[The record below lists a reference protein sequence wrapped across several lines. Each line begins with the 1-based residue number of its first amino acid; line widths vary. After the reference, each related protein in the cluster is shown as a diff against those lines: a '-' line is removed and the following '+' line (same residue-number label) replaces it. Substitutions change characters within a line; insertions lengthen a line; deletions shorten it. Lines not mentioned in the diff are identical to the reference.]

1 MIHVTYSCCYKFI
14 WIIQYIVNSSRR
26 SFLAKAGLITSASC
40 LPARWVDSKDL
51 PADRKIKLRFA
62 IASDLHYGQSNTPY
76 DEFAETMVGW
86 INKEKKEKGLDL
98 FFINGDITHD
108 KAELLI
114 QLRDK
119 HLKNLEVPYYCIKG
133 CLLYTSP
140 SPRDRTR
147 SRMPSS
153 A

>member
-1 MIHVTYSCCYKFI
+1 MK
-14 WIIQYIVNSSRR
+14 SSRR
-26 SFLAKAGLITSASC
+26 SFLAKAGLVTSASC
-40 LPARWVDSKDL
+40 LPARWVEAKDL

-76 DEFAETMVGW
+76 DELAEAMVGW

-133 CLLYTSP
+133 NHDYVDEKSDSP
-140 SPRDRTR
+140 SGSWKKIWGYDSNNTVQYKL
-147 SRMPSS
+147 SLIHI
-153 A
+153 